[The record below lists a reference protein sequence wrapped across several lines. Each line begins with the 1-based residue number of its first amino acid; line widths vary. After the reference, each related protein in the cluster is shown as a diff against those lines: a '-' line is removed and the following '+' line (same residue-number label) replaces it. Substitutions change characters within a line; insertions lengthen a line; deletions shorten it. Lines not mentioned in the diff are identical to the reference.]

1 MEITNEKKMQAK
13 VPLGV
18 TSILSLEQAVKSYG
32 LMYGWRLTYSRRL
45 INRPS
50 FPLSVAGNTSR
61 YFIINLQQLSVNC
74 LRDLTSERSWNKK
87 TTRHEKAEVGWTRCH
102 TCFL

>member
-1 MEITNEKKMQAK
+1 MKKKMQAK

-87 TTRHEKAEVGWTRCH
+87 IHDMNRLKWAGHAVTHV
-102 TCFL
+102 FFD